1 MSDPERVL
9 KVSAISP
16 LALVAPIR
24 PALTVLHPSTSSA
37 VRPEPPQ
44 CKGLRPGNLFK
55 IAVPKQ
61 EQVFLGGCLLIF
73 WLINAASL
81 SGYVILAMFLLVALG
96 RFVRH
101 VATTFIASLPRRSQ
115 LRHYLVLGTSL
126 AFFSLLVVRACY
138 IATVIVDAEFRSDP
152 FVVDSSHTQR

>member
-1 MSDPERVL
+1 M
-9 KVSAISP
+9 
-16 LALVAPIR
+16 
-24 PALTVLHPSTSSA
+24 
-37 VRPEPPQ
+37 
-44 CKGLRPGNLFK
+44 F
-55 IAVPKQ
+55 
-61 EQVFLGGCLLIF
+61 F

-101 VATTFIASLPRRSQ
+101 VATAFIANLPKRSQ

-152 FVVDSSHTQR
+152 FVDNSSLIEH

>member
-1 MSDPERVL
+1 MHGPEGL
-9 KVSAISP
+9 QESP
-16 LALVAPIR
+16 VPVAPIL
-24 PALTVLHPSTSSA
+24 PALSA
-37 VRPEPPQ
+37 PQ
-44 CKGLRPGNLFK
+44 LSDTKSERQRNGLRPGNLFQ

-61 EQVFLGGCLLIF
+61 ERLFLGGCLLFF

-81 SGYVILAMFLLVALG
+81 SGYVILAVFLLVALA

-101 VATTFIASLPRRSQ
+101 VATAFIASLPKRSQ
-115 LRHYLVLGTSL
+115 LRHYLVLSTSL

-152 FVVDSSHTQR
+152 FIDHSRLIEH